1 MTSGTFP
8 AAIAI
13 AERAF
18 PAHLRR
24 ALETTAPFLFDSAFL
39 AKLEQLYLLSKK
51 LFRGEHRAERKSR
64 QTGSSLEFA
73 DYRNYSVGDDLRSID
88 WNIYG
93 RLDRL
98 FVKLYEHE
106 QDLHIYL
113 LIDASASMRWQP
125 ANSEF
130 RIQNSKLDQAR
141 RIAASLAYIGLANLD
156 RVNVLWFADLLLGD
170 MGLTRGKSQF
180 HKVLDFIQRAPS
192 PNGASTGLLPS
203 ARAFAQ
209 RMKRRGLVFLIS
221 DLFDP
226 AGYEEALALLR
237 YNNFEVHVIQT
248 LDPAE
253 LRPRESGDLRLLEAE
268 TGEVFEVT
276 ANDALLR
283 RYERE
288 IDSFVAG
295 AEAYCLRRGVGYAQV
310 TTETP
315 FEELVL
321 RVLRDGM
328 ILK

>member
-1 MTSGTFP
+1 MQT
-8 AAIAI
+8 AAPLI
-13 AERAF
+13 
-18 PAHLRR
+18 
-24 ALETTAPFLFDSAFL
+24 FDSAFL

-51 LFRGEHRAERKSR
+51 LSRGAHRAERKSR

-73 DYRNYSVGDDLRSID
+73 DYRNYSIGDDLRSID
-88 WNIYG
+88 WNIYS

-98 FVKLYEHE
+98 FVKLYEQE
-106 QDLHIYL
+106 QDLQIYL
-113 LIDASASMRWQP
+113 LIDASASMRWK
-125 ANSEF
+125 AAGDSTT
-130 RIQNSKLDQAR
+130 SKFDQAR

-156 RVNVLWFADLLLGD
+156 RVNVLWFADLLIGD

-180 HKVLDFIQRAPS
+180 HKVLSFIERAPS
-192 PNGASTGLLPS
+192 PNGSSTGLLPS
-203 ARAFAQ
+203 AKAFAQ

-237 YNNFEVHVIQT
+237 YHNFEVHVIQT

-253 LRPRESGDLRLLEAE
+253 LRPRDSGDLRLVEAE
-268 TGEVFEVT
+268 TGEIFEVT

-288 IDSFVAG
+288 IDSFLANV
-295 AEAYCLRRGVGYAQV
+295 ETFCLKRGVGYAQV
-310 TTETP
+310 TTAVP

>member
-1 MTSGTFP
+1 
-8 AAIAI
+8 
-13 AERAF
+13 
-18 PAHLRR
+18 LD
-24 ALETTAPFLFDSAFL
+24 TATPLLFDSTFL

-73 DYRNYSVGDDLRSID
+73 DYRNYSLGDDLRTID

-98 FVKLYEHE
+98 FVKLFEQE
-106 QDLHIYL
+106 QDLHIYF

-125 ANSEF
+125 SSSSSSSS
-130 RIQNSKLDQAR
+130 SKLDQAR

-170 MGLTRGKSQF
+170 LGLTRGKSQF
-180 HKVLDFIQRAPS
+180 HKVLEFLERVPS
-192 PNGASTGLLPS
+192 SNGSATGLLPT

-226 AGYEEALALLR
+226 AGYEEALGLLR
-237 YNNFEVHVIQT
+237 YSNFEVHVIQT

-253 LRPRESGDLRLLEAE
+253 LRPRDTGDLRLVETE
-268 TGEVFEVT
+268 TGEIFEVT
-276 ANDALLR
+276 ANDTLLR
-283 RYERE
+283 KYERE
-288 IDSFVAG
+288 IDAFIEGV
-295 AEAYCLRRGVGYAQV
+295 EKFCLRRGVGYAQA
-310 TTETP
+310 TTAVP
-315 FEELVL
+315 FEDLVL

>member
-1 MTSGTFP
+1 MPT
-8 AAIAI
+8 AA
-13 AERAF
+13 
-18 PAHLRR
+18 PL
-24 ALETTAPFLFDSAFL
+24 LFDSAFL

-51 LFRGEHRAERKSR
+51 LFRGAHRAERKSR

-73 DYRNYSVGDDLRSID
+73 DYRNYSIGDDLRSID

-98 FVKLYEHE
+98 FVKLYEQE
-106 QDLHIYL
+106 QDLQIYL
-113 LIDASASMRWQP
+113 LLDASASMRWK
-125 ANSEF
+125 AAGDATT
-130 RIQNSKLDQAR
+130 SKFDQAR

-170 MGLTRGKSQF
+170 LGLTRGKSQF
-180 HKVLDFIQRAPS
+180 HKVLDFIERAPT
-192 PNGASTGLLPS
+192 PNGSSTGLLPS
-203 ARAFAQ
+203 AKAFAQ
-209 RMKRRGLVFLIS
+209 RIKRRGLVFLIS

-237 YNNFEVHVIQT
+237 YHHFEVHVIQT

-253 LRPRESGDLRLLEAE
+253 LRPRDSGDLRLVEAE

-288 IDSFVAG
+288 IDSFLENV
-295 AEAYCLRRGVGYAQV
+295 EAFCLRRGVGYAQV
-310 TTETP
+310 TTAVP
-315 FEELVL
+315 FEDSVL